1 MKKILFVILLL
12 LPFSLMA
19 QIKYDELVREMQTQ
33 STNVAFYN
41 YQKFQKQSPE
51 IGNVYFQMGLISYEY
66 LKNVNPIIDYNSFE
80 YYAYNAKLYF
90 ESALHFADDA
100 EIRKHAEFYKE
111 LSATG
116 KKLKYEDLKNYIIP
130 RLDTIKYLSKNGT
143 ILYENYS
150 RLFFNYDRCI
160 SLFYQFNEKYSNVNE
175 ALLLVDNSDIEILK
189 QLKVVSDSLD
199 WNIEKYLEALKKYEI
214 KGYNPQFFFYD
225 IILYRVDGLCS
236 VDFLKNKVILYDY
249 SKWVDLFISK
259 YERVNKLKNE
269 IFEVYG
275 DLLTRKQVAPSVS
288 LVNALYQIDENSYPA
303 TMMSLLG
310 LYNQS
315 EQIKSEIVGSPD
327 FDQKIYLAYKMSG
340 MVDDSKNLLEN
351 LNQLSGDDYFKY
363 SQFNQKYLGDQKPF
377 DILKHYVDS
386 IDTRYDD
393 VLAYLQT
400 EVDSL
405 QENEQNL
412 KEENPIIDNFDY
424 VTMLN
429 NSNIEILYV
438 YRYQQNSSF
447 VLYVLNGKVYLQKV
461 IF

>member
-1 MKKILFVILLL
+1 M
-12 LPFSLMA
+12 
-19 QIKYDELVREMQTQ
+19 
-33 STNVAFYN
+33 
-41 YQKFQKQSPE
+41 
-51 IGNVYFQMGLISYEY
+51 
-66 LKNVNPIIDYNSFE
+66 
-80 YYAYNAKLYF
+80 
-90 ESALHFADDA
+90 
-100 EIRKHAEFYKE
+100 
-111 LSATG
+111 
-116 KKLKYEDLKNYIIP
+116 
-130 RLDTIKYLSKNGT
+130 
-143 ILYENYS
+143 
-150 RLFFNYDRCI
+150 
-160 SLFYQFNEKYSNVNE
+160 
-175 ALLLVDNSDIEILK
+175 
-189 QLKVVSDSLD
+189 
-199 WNIEKYLEALKKYEI
+199 
-214 KGYNPQFFFYD
+214 
-225 IILYRVDGLCS
+225 
-236 VDFLKNKVILYDY
+236 
-249 SKWVDLFISK
+249 
-259 YERVNKLKNE
+259 NKLKNE

-275 DLLTRKQVAPSVS
+275 DLLTQKQVAPSVS

-315 EQIKSEIVGSPD
+315 GQIKSEIVGSPD

-340 MVDDSKNLLEN
+340 MVDDSKNLLGN
-351 LNQLSGDDYFKY
+351 LNQLSGDDYSKY

-393 VLAYLQT
+393 VLTYLQT

-424 VTMLN
+424 ATMLN